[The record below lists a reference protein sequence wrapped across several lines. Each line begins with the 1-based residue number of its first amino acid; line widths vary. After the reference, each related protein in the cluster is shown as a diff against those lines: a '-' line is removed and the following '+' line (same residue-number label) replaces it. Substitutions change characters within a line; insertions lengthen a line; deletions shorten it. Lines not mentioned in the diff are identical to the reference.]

1 MKGMIKTLAL
11 QLLLMLV
18 ATYREALG
26 LGRTYRLTTVRESL
40 MTELKYAAAL
50 EEDGEALLSNLF
62 RKRFAKDKVE
72 SFLKLIATVVD
83 RGKLLD
89 VEHDTCNWHVMQI
102 PLY

>member
-40 MTELKYAAAL
+40 MT
-50 EEDGEALLSNLF
+50 
-62 RKRFAKDKVE
+62 
-72 SFLKLIATVVD
+72 
-83 RGKLLD
+83 
-89 VEHDTCNWHVMQI
+89 
-102 PLY
+102 